1 LLDSYT
7 KNCINIR
14 DEGGDKLEDQLHSR
28 ERERDPLGLVM
39 IFFKDIMASIN

>member
-1 LLDSYT
+1 MLDNYA

-14 DEGGDKLEDQLHSR
+14 DEGGDKLEDQLRSR

-39 IFFKDIMASIN
+39 IFLKTLWLQIN

>member
-1 LLDSYT
+1 MLDSYT

-28 ERERDPLGLVM
+28 ERERPFGTSYD
-39 IFFKDIMASIN
+39 FFKDIMASIN